1 MWSSFHGCKL
11 LLSIAVY
18 VLAVL
23 GPPVVAVL
31 DEKHLRPSGHSL
43 REVETVTASMVT
55 GCCGG
60 KPSAAGVVDA
70 TMTALSAAREAKSP
84 GQGGLLVPEG
94 MNRNCIAVVTNEDIL
109 CRYTLANKSSG
120 VTVPGFRLAA
130 GSSALLVVC
139 VCVRMYGWASRAC
152 VHVCV
157 PACMC
162 VVCVTVPRLVSA

>member
-1 MWSSFHGCKL
+1 M
-11 LLSIAVY
+11 
-18 VLAVL
+18 
-23 GPPVVAVL
+23 
-31 DEKHLRPSGHSL
+31 
-43 REVETVTASMVT
+43 TASMVT

-139 VCVRMYGWASRAC
+139 MCAYVCVGVSVRVCACVRAC
-152 VHVCV
+152 VYVCCLCHR
-157 PACMC
+157 ASSC
-162 VVCVTVPRLVSA
+162 VRIRSTLLLR